1 MQGPGKIVHGNPEN
15 SPEAWY
21 AFVEDYSGLIYSV
34 IKRYLLRESQDER
47 RTMYVDILQVFHDG
61 KLAEFDGRAAL
72 STWVTV
78 VVRSRCLDFL
88 RHKYGRREPPRW
100 LRSCTG
106 QEQEIYR
113 LYYLEGVSFI
123 EICARL
129 SREGAPLALED
140 LAESIRRMEGR
151 IDHSSRRRLAY
162 DLEARSIGA
171 TSGMLLEFLDELKWR
186 SRARYEDQNPERA
199 LLRHEEAAGLARLRG
214 LLDELPDLE
223 RDVLGLR
230 FFAGY
235 TAGQISQELQV
246 GNQRK
251 VYSLIDRGLR
261 RLRNLFN
268 DNGPTASVTGTSL
281 ETGKR
286 PKPEPGKKHLSHEG

>member
-1 MQGPGKIVHGNPEN
+1 
-15 SPEAWY
+15 
-21 AFVEDYSGLIYSV
+21 
-34 IKRYLLRESQDER
+34 
-47 RTMYVDILQVFHDG
+47 
-61 KLAEFDGRAAL
+61 
-72 STWVTV
+72 
-78 VVRSRCLDFL
+78 
-88 RHKYGRREPPRW
+88 
-100 LRSCTG
+100 LRSCSE
-106 QEQEIYR
+106 QEREIYR

-151 IDHSSRRRLAY
+151 IDHSRRRRLAY

-171 TSGMLLEFLDELKWR
+171 TSGMLLEFLDEFKWR
-186 SRARYEDQNPERA
+186 SRAQYEDQNPETA
-199 LLRHEEAAGLARLRG
+199 LLRREAAAGLVRLRG
-214 LLDELPDLE
+214 LLDELPGLE

-235 TAGQISQELQV
+235 TAGQISQKLQV

-261 RLRNLFN
+261 RLRILFK
-268 DNGPTASVTGTSL
+268 DSGPTANVAGKSL
-281 ETGKR
+281 EISKR
-286 PKPEPGKKHLSHEG
+286 PKPEPGRRQKSHEG